1 MEPRIV
7 ELFLLAFLSAFGL
20 VVGLGAAFVALYRR
34 HVRQLRRLSRGI
46 DQLAVLTLDRGALG
60 GRPPPR
66 WLAIRSTN
74 TALLRELLRLDPTDV
89 RLWSEALSRFREQ
102 ALFLSPP
109 VDGWSLVIGG
119 ALPDPAEDVDF
130 CFHFLTRLSREIG
143 EVQLF
148 SADCVLN
155 YHSWIRLQGGRVVR
169 AYAWAGTT
177 EWNEGPVTLDERLLG
192 LRIRTYGEE
201 AETTPYGEQPPEHAN
216 CERVALL
223 ARRWSVDPIIASE
236 FILQKEHLAGE

>member
-1 MEPRIV
+1 M

-20 VVGLGAAFVALYRR
+20 VVGLGAVFVALYRR
-34 HVRQLRRLSRGI
+34 HVRQLRRLNRGF
-46 DQLAVLTLDRGALG
+46 DQLAALTLHRGVLG
-60 GRPPPR
+60 GQPPPR

-74 TALLRELLRLDPTDV
+74 TALLRELLRLDPAAV
-89 RLWSEALSRFREQ
+89 RLWSEALSRFRERS
-102 ALFLSPP
+102 LFLSPP

-119 ALPDPAEDVDF
+119 ALPDPAQDVDF

-148 SADCVLN
+148 SADRVLN
-155 YHSWIRLQGGRVVR
+155 YHSWIRLRDGLVVR

-177 EWNEGPVTLDERLLG
+177 EWNEGRVTLDERLLG
-192 LRIRTYGEE
+192 LRIRSYGEE
-201 AETTPYGEQPPEHAN
+201 AVSPAYGEMSPEQTN
-216 CERVALL
+216 SERVVPL

-236 FILQKEHLAGE
+236 LIIQQEHLAGE